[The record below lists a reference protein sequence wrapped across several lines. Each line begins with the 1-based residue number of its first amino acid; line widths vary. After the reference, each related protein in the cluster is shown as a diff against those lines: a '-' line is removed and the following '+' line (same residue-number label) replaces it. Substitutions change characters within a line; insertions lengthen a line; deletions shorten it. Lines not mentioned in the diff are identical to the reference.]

1 MDLFHLSDDEYIRR
15 FDLAKLTEMYLEKV
29 ESAQPQTQADANAA
43 SLEFF
48 KSVATGSAIK
58 RLSWSQIKERE
69 LYMKC
74 YIHLFVRVCADL
86 QPHSKQ
92 DWMDACTLVVH
103 DVPFKVVDTVIDA
116 YNVKKARFR
125 GRVCDGS
132 ASGPRQVFGEAMTYS
147 QRLPDQIVDKAQW
160 FIAYFKHIQSVEF
173 IEQLFVNR
181 EGSVDKQSL
190 LSDLSLLESNGDISG
205 DKFTAVQMKVA
216 VDRLAQYDFC
226 SLVAELLYLVTE
238 L

>member
-1 MDLFHLSDDEYIRR
+1 MSLFHLSDDEYIHR
-15 FDLAKLTEMYLEKV
+15 FDLMKLTEMYLKKV
-29 ESAQPQTQADANAA
+29 ESAQPQTQADANTA

-58 RLSWSQIKERE
+58 GFSWSQIKERE

-92 DWMDACTLVVH
+92 DWMDVCTFAIH
-103 DVPFKVVDTVIDA
+103 DVPFKVVDIVIDA
-116 YNVKKARFR
+116 YNLKKMRFR

-132 ASGPRQVFGEAMTYS
+132 VSGPRQVLGEAMTYS
-147 QRLPDQIVDKAQW
+147 QRVPDQIVDKAQW
-160 FIAYFKHIQSVEF
+160 FVAYFKHIQSVEF
-173 IEQLFVNR
+173 IEQLFVNY
-181 EGSVDKQSL
+181 EGTIDKQSL
-190 LSDLSLLESNGDISG
+190 LSDLSLLESNSNISG
-205 DKFTAVQMKVA
+205 DKFTAVQMKMA
-216 VDRLAQYDFC
+216 VDRLTQYNFRTF
-226 SLVAELLYLVTE
+226 VAELLYLVTE

>member
-1 MDLFHLSDDEYIRR
+1 
-15 FDLAKLTEMYLEKV
+15 
-29 ESAQPQTQADANAA
+29 
-43 SLEFF
+43 
-48 KSVATGSAIK
+48 
-58 RLSWSQIKERE
+58 
-69 LYMKC
+69 
-74 YIHLFVRVCADL
+74 
-86 QPHSKQ
+86 
-92 DWMDACTLVVH
+92 
-103 DVPFKVVDTVIDA
+103 
-116 YNVKKARFR
+116 
-125 GRVCDGS
+125 
-132 ASGPRQVFGEAMTYS
+132 MTYS

-226 SLVAELLYLVTE
+226 SSLLNFSTWSPSYSKTRLHA
-238 L
+238 